1 MAGYKVE
8 ICGVNTS
15 DLPLLKPTQAKRTK
29 KKKKK
34 CRKIFKKKKF
44 IIHRGKK
51 KREKTKAKYI
61 KGKTLVIKES
71 TTLQPEW

>member
-15 DLPLLKPTQAKRTK
+15 DLPLLKPAQAKELLVK
-29 KKKKK
+29 IKSGDK
-34 CRKIFKKKKF
+34 RKL
-44 IIHRGKK
+44 
-51 KREKTKAKYI
+51 KACI
-61 KGKTLVIKES
+61 KHC

>member
-15 DLPLLKPTQAKRTK
+15 DLPLLKPAQAKELLVKIKYRRYAGK
-29 KKKKK
+29 RNIYK
-34 CRKIFKKKKF
+34 RKL
-44 IIHRGKK
+44 
-51 KREKTKAKYI
+51 KACI
-61 KGKTLVIKES
+61 KHC

>member
-15 DLPLLKPTQAKRTK
+15 DLPLLKPAQAKELLVKIKSGDTQARETFINKRK
-29 KKKKK
+29 L
-34 CRKIFKKKKF
+34 
-44 IIHRGKK
+44 
-51 KREKTKAKYI
+51 KACI
-61 KGKTLVIKES
+61 KHC